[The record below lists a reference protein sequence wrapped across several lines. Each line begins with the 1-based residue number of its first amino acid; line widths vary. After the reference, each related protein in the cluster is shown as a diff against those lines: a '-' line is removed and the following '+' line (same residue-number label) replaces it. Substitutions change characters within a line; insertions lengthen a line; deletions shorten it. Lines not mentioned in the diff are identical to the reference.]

1 MQISSQSALLSYLA
15 NAGQGKTFDTAE
27 TARNTAAAAAVARAV
42 VPDETASVDAS
53 VKVSLSDKAPPPAQL
68 PPVYAEIWRDG
79 NKIGEVYVTGEAALP
94 GVPGGLTLHN
104 LGSGLALAQQRAEE
118 IARLTGAEVRY
129 TDADELQAQR
139 TRDQL
144 RIAYRSV

>member
-1 MQISSQSALLSYLA
+1 MQISSQSALLAYLA
-15 NAGQGKTFDTAE
+15 NAGQGKPSDAAE
-27 TARNTAAAAAVARAV
+27 TARNTAVNAAVAKAT
-42 VPDETASVDAS
+42 VPETAEPEAS

-79 NKIGEVYVTGEAALP
+79 HKIGEVYVTGEAALP